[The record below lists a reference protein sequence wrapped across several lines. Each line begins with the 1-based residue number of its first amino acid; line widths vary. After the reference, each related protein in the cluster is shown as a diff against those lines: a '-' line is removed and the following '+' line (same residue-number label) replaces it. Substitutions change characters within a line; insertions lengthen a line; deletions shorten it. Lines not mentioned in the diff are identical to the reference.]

1 MRRLNKTPLIAAVA
15 VLAVA
20 QGLLGRVNFEAW
32 KQNYAPKSGDI
43 SGVSGDQL
51 LFALAG
57 FREMVA
63 GILWVRADKFFDEG
77 NYDAVLPIIRLVTIL
92 DPKQIDVYATGMWH
106 IAYNFTDEGSRSDRR
121 YVPSALALGAEGA
134 RNNDYTYELF
144 FETGWIWYH
153 KVDDDYSNAVKW
165 WEEAIQRKDMQTAR
179 KNILG
184 MAYLRNGQ
192 IEKGLAHYES
202 MLNEA
207 EKTLAE
213 KNDFQNRQN
222 RDTLESNLDTLLVR
236 MAQRGYWAHKEGYAD
251 QWQYDTNPPYDV
263 GLSVRVT
270 VESEKVIRIEGTY
283 NVQPVGSRLRVVLR
297 DASNKFG
304 RPAGMVWDRSDKVD
318 LDPEPDVTY
327 MQDGLFVK
335 NQSFYRRVDMSR
347 DPTMYPFIGDKYY
360 VEIYY
365 NPRSAPPHLQDRFGF
380 SGEGFT
386 DKNFLNT
393 EIRPGQRVV
402 YAKVELTRDQILR
415 VGEWANKTPAVQTA
429 NFVPLGQR
437 SNDEVFEIPS
447 MRAGQPA
454 APAGGNGP

>member
-1 MRRLNKTPLIAAVA
+1 MRRLNKTPLLAAIG
-15 VLAVA
+15 VLMAGQA
-20 QGLLGRVNFEAW
+20 AIGRSNFELW
-32 KQNYAPKSGDI
+32 KQNYAPKQGDI
-43 SGVSGDQL
+43 SGVSGDQM

-106 IAYNFTDEGSRSDRR
+106 IAYNFTDDGSRSDRR

-134 RNNDYTYELF
+134 KNNDYTYELF

-153 KVDDDYSNAVKW
+153 KVDDDYENAVKW
-165 WEEAIQRKDMQTAR
+165 WEQAIARKDMQTAR
-179 KNILG
+179 KNILA

-192 IEKGLAHYES
+192 IDKGMDHYAS
-202 MLNEA
+202 LLVDA
-207 EKTLAE
+207 EKTYDKE
-213 KNDFQNRQN
+213 DNFQNKQN

-236 MAQRGYWAHKEGYAD
+236 MAQRGYWAHKGGYANE
-251 QWQYDTNPPYDV
+251 WQYDVNPPYDV

-270 VESEKVIRIEGTY
+270 VESEKVIRVEGTY

-297 DASNKFG
+297 DADNKFG
-304 RPAGMVWDRSDKVD
+304 RPAGMVWDRSNVVD
-318 LDPEPDVTY
+318 LEPEPDVTY

-335 NQSFYRRVDMSR
+335 NQSFYRRIDMSR
-347 DPTMYPFIGDKYY
+347 DPTMYPFVGDKY
-360 VEIYY
+360 VLEVYY

-380 SGEGFT
+380 SGEGYT

-402 YAKVELTRDQILR
+402 YAKLELTKDQLLR
-415 VGEWANKTPAVQTA
+415 VGAWATKTPAVQTK

-447 MRAGQPA
+447 MRAGQPT